1 MVTLATLSGPAR
13 PRTTPDSRST
23 CRALGGAPSC
33 SARFLPQLAEPAA
46 RERSHRVALRAGVH
60 RGVREP
66 VLPAGRPEQV
76 IDPRRV
82 AIDVLSN
89 ANELDDT
96 VGPYGKS
103 LLYLVSRALEPA
115 HKTPI
120 LGMEAAWNPR
130 LDKEGIFRAPAPGK
144 PNPDVAFWRKTWLA
158 ISGGAAVLEEQR
170 VIEELPAFSVR
181 SVHGCFDNWI
191 EWRRADARADSRA
204 VGARDAARADPVAPG
219 LQAPGRVVRSCGAG
233 AGGGRR
239 ADARRPMERW
249 RRGGRAGR
257 ASPPGDVEPPERV
270 TRRWRSFAAVRR
282 RRRGPASLGR
292 KGGPAG
298 ADRRPDLPRPRPR
311 ARRTTA
317 FVPLPELLALG
328 EPVQPAIDPAR

>member
-1 MVTLATLSGPAR
+1 VSLYAPACTVAFANR
-13 PRTTPDSRST
+13 YY
-23 CRALGGAPSC
+23 L
-33 SARFLPQLAEPAA
+33 PAA
-46 RERSHRVALRAGVH
+46 
-60 RGVREP
+60 
-66 VLPAGRPEQV
+66 QNKV

-89 ANELDDT
+89 TNELDDT

-181 SVHGCFDNWI
+181 SAHGCFDNWI
-191 EWRRADARADSRA
+191 QGVERTLARI
-204 VGARDAARADPVAPG
+204 
-219 LQAPGRVVRSCGAG
+219 LERS
-233 AGGGRR
+233 
-239 ADARRPMERW
+239 
-249 RRGGRAGR
+249 
-257 ASPPGDVEPPERV
+257 
-270 TRRWRSFAAVRR
+270 
-282 RRRGPASLGR
+282 GPATLPVRIQSLRG
-292 KGGPAG
+292 
-298 ADRRPDLPRPRPR
+298 
-311 ARRTTA
+311 
-317 FVPLPELLALG
+317 F
-328 EPVQPAIDPAR
+328 